1 MKQVMVIVRL
11 DTLVNLSYFEDQNNV
26 RLYKGNI
33 KGTQT
38 LLYRQKKN
46 YALSEPNLIFNF
58 EENTTMRT
66 EKGQPP
72 EVAQNYRYKL
82 FENYRSV

>member
-11 DTLVNLSYFEDQNNV
+11 DTLVNLSYFEDQKNV

-38 LLYRQKKN
+38 VLYRQKKN
-46 YALSEPNLIFNF
+46 YALS
-58 EENTTMRT
+58 
-66 EKGQPP
+66 GY
-72 EVAQNYRYKL
+72 V
-82 FENYRSV
+82 